1 MYKLFITCEVA
12 QKGLDLLNE
21 AGYEVEIFP
30 GTPPV
35 PRAIL
40 LDKVAEADALLTD
53 VDDMIDEEV
62 INIASRLKVVSNNAV
77 GYDNIDIDFAGKNN
91 IAVCN
96 TPGVLGESVADFT
109 WGLMIATA
117 RFIPHAVNNVLTGG
131 WTRFDPIP
139 FLGFDLYQRTLG
151 IVGLGEIGTAVAKR
165 AVGFDMRILYFS
177 KTRKYHLENQYGLQ
191 YCELSE
197 LLQRSDFVSIHVPR
211 NPETHHLIGEQELQL
226 MKSSGILINTA
237 RGSIVDQAALYQAL
251 RDGVIA
257 GAGIDVTDPE
267 PIDPKDPLLTLRN
280 VVVTPHIG
288 SASTDAIDGMGITA
302 ASNII
307 AILEGKLP
315 ISCVNTSDLS

>member
-1 MYKLFITCEVA
+1 M
-12 QKGLDLLNE
+12 
-21 AGYEVEIFP
+21 
-30 GTPPV
+30 
-35 PRAIL
+35 
-40 LDKVAEADALLTD
+40 
-53 VDDMIDEEV
+53 
-62 INIASRLKVVSNNAV
+62 
-77 GYDNIDIDFAGKNN
+77 
-91 IAVCN
+91 
-96 TPGVLGESVADFT
+96 
-109 WGLMIATA
+109 
-117 RFIPHAVNNVLTGG
+117 
-131 WTRFDPIP
+131 
-139 FLGFDLYQRTLG
+139 G

-251 RDGVIA
+251 QDGVIA

-288 SASTDAIDGMGITA
+288 SASTDAI
-302 ASNII
+302 
-307 AILEGKLP
+307 
-315 ISCVNTSDLS
+315 LSLIHI